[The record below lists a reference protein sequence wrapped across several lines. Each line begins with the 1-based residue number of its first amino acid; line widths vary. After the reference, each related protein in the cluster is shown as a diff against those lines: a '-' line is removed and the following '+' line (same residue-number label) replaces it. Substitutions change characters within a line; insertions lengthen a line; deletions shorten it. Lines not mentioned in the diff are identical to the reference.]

1 MKKIFE
7 KIIFPFFLLVIL
19 SSNSL
24 SEIKFKEVTVSG
36 IGQSYEEA
44 LNNAFAEAISM
55 VNGKNVQTLT
65 IIRVLGGDS
74 IPKEVKQDKKKEKEV
89 GGFLAD
95 FLSDLKQLQEAE
107 GTKKKKKVEKKDEKK
122 DEKSSD
128 KVKYSQKY
136 LKQIID
142 ETKGGIKSYKIINK
156 EINASGWHL
165 IEVSAEV
172 AFFNLPKEAMRVR
185 MAAFPFRLYE
195 IEGDHKRFQRLLD
208 QNINDYFV
216 QTKKFTMLDRSFI
229 EEVAKEQQTILDG
242 KTPAAEMAKIGNEIS
257 ADFILV
263 GSVENFNINE
273 KVTKILS
280 SDQEIRRNEA
290 SIYMSYRLID
300 VATKQINSSNTIQ
313 YKIQLPQNV
322 EKPDAE
328 IISIISKILGE
339 EILFSIYPVLV
350 EKIVND
356 EIYLGQGGSQFTKG
370 EKYEIFQ
377 KGEKIIDS
385 YTNEVIGNVET
396 SIGLIEIVSVSS
408 GYTKAKMFSEENN
421 LPKIINQGKYIV
433 RPIKHDDA
441 NKEKSFKEKK
451 EKIKKKRE
459 EKKEDLDKEY

>member
-7 KIIFPFFLLVIL
+7 KIISSFFLLVIL

-24 SEIKFKEVTVSG
+24 SEIIFKEVTVSG

-44 LNNAFAEAISM
+44 LNNAFAEAISL
-55 VNGKNVQTLT
+55 VNGKNVQTKT
-65 IIRVLGGDS
+65 IIQVLSGDS
-74 IPKEVKQDKKKEKEV
+74 LPEEVAKDKEK
-89 GGFLAD
+89 GGFLVD
-95 FLSDLKQLQEAE
+95 LLSDLNQLQETE
-107 GTKKKKKVEKKDEKK
+107 ETKKKKKDKKEDKK
-122 DEKSSD
+122 NSD

-136 LKQIID
+136 LKELID

-156 EINASGWHL
+156 EINANGWHL

-195 IEGDHKRFQRLLD
+195 IEGDYGRFQRLLD

-229 EEVAKEQQTILDG
+229 EEVAKEQQIILDG
-242 KTPAAEMAKIGNEIS
+242 KAPAIEMAKIGNEIS

-273 KVTKILS
+273 KVTKILA
-280 SDQEIRRNEA
+280 SDQEITRNEA
-290 SIYMSYRLID
+290 SIYMSYRLVDI
-300 VATKQINSSNTIQ
+300 ATKQINYSNTIQ
-313 YKIQLPQNV
+313 YKIQLSQNS
-322 EKPDAE
+322 EKPDTE
-328 IISIISKILGE
+328 IISKISKILGE

-350 EKIVND
+350 EKVVNG

-421 LPKIINQGKYIV
+421 LPKIIHQGKYIV
-433 RPIKHDDA
+433 RPIKQDDV

-459 EKKEDLDKEY
+459 EKKENLDKEF

>member
-7 KIIFPFFLLVIL
+7 KIISSFFLLVIL

-24 SEIKFKEVTVSG
+24 SEIIFKEVTVSG

-44 LNNAFAEAISM
+44 LNNAFAEAISL
-55 VNGKNVQTLT
+55 VNGKNVQTKT
-65 IIRVLGGDS
+65 IIQVMSGGS
-74 IPKEVKQDKKKEKEV
+74 VPEEVAEDEEK
-89 GGFLAD
+89 GGFLVD
-95 FLSDLKQLQEAE
+95 LLSDLNQLQETE
-107 GTKKKKKVEKKDEKK
+107 ETKKKKKDKKKDKK
-122 DEKSSD
+122 NSD

-136 LKQIID
+136 LKELID

-156 EINASGWHL
+156 EINANGWHL

-195 IEGDHKRFQRLLD
+195 IEGDYGRFQRLLD

-229 EEVAKEQQTILDG
+229 EDVAKEQQIILDG
-242 KTPAAEMAKIGNEIS
+242 KAPAIEMAKIGNEIS

-300 VATKQINSSNTIQ
+300 VATKQINYSNTIQ
-313 YKIQLPQNV
+313 YKIQLSQNS
-322 EKPDAE
+322 EKPDTE
-328 IISIISKILGE
+328 IISKISKILGE

-350 EKIVND
+350 EKVVNG

-421 LPKIINQGKYIV
+421 LPKIIHQGKYIV
-433 RPIKHDDA
+433 RPIKQDDV

-459 EKKEDLDKEY
+459 EKKENLDKEF

>member
-7 KIIFPFFLLVIL
+7 KIISSFFLLVIL
-19 SSNSL
+19 SSNSW
-24 SEIKFKEVTVSG
+24 SEIIFKEVTVSG

-44 LNNAFAEAISM
+44 LNNAFAEAISL
-55 VNGKNVQTLT
+55 VNGKNVQTKT
-65 IIRVLGGDS
+65 IIQVMSGGS
-74 IPKEVKQDKKKEKEV
+74 VPEEVAEDKEK

-95 FLSDLKQLQEAE
+95 LLSDLNQLQETE
-107 GTKKKKKVEKKDEKK
+107 ETKKKKKGKKKDKK
-122 DEKSSD
+122 ISD

-136 LKQIID
+136 LKELID

-156 EINASGWHL
+156 EINANGWHL

-195 IEGDHKRFQRLLD
+195 IEGDHERFQRLLD

-229 EEVAKEQQTILDG
+229 EEVAKEQQIILDG
-242 KTPAAEMAKIGNEIS
+242 KAPAIEMAKIGNEIS

-273 KVTKILS
+273 KVTKILT

-290 SIYMSYRLID
+290 SIYMSYRLVD
-300 VATKQINSSNTIQ
+300 VATKQINYSNTIQ
-313 YKIQLPQNV
+313 YKIQLSQNS
-322 EKPDAE
+322 EKPDTE
-328 IISIISKILGE
+328 IISKISKILGE

-350 EKIVND
+350 EKVVNG

-421 LPKIINQGKYIV
+421 LPKIIHQGKYIV
-433 RPIKHDDA
+433 RPIKQDDV

-459 EKKEDLDKEY
+459 EKKKNLDQEF

>member
-7 KIIFPFFLLVIL
+7 KIISSFFLLVIL

-24 SEIKFKEVTVSG
+24 SEIIFKEVTVSG

-44 LNNAFAEAISM
+44 LNNAFAEAISL
-55 VNGKNVQTLT
+55 VNGKNVQTKT
-65 IIRVLGGDS
+65 IIQVMSGGS
-74 IPKEVKQDKKKEKEV
+74 VPEEVAEDEEK
-89 GGFLAD
+89 GGFLVD
-95 FLSDLKQLQEAE
+95 LLSDLNQLQETE
-107 GTKKKKKVEKKDEKK
+107 ETKKKKKDKKKDKK
-122 DEKSSD
+122 NSD

-136 LKQIID
+136 LKELID

-195 IEGDHKRFQRLLD
+195 IEGDHGRFQRLLD

-229 EEVAKEQQTILDG
+229 EDVAKEQQIILDG
-242 KTPAAEMAKIGNEIS
+242 KAPAIEMAKIGNEIS

-290 SIYMSYRLID
+290 SIYMSYRLLD
-300 VATKQINSSNTIQ
+300 VATKQINYSNTIQ
-313 YKIQLPQNV
+313 YKIQLSQNS
-322 EKPDAE
+322 EKPDTE
-328 IISIISKILGE
+328 IISKISKILGE

-350 EKIVND
+350 EKVVNG

-421 LPKIINQGKYIV
+421 LPKIIHQGKYIV
-433 RPIKHDDA
+433 RPIKQDDV

-459 EKKEDLDKEY
+459 EKKKNLDEEF

>member
-7 KIIFPFFLLVIL
+7 KIIFSFFLLVIL

-24 SEIKFKEVTVSG
+24 SEIIFKEVTVSG

-44 LNNAFAEAISM
+44 LNNAFAEAISL
-55 VNGKNVQTLT
+55 VNGKNVQTKT
-65 IIRVLGGDS
+65 IIQVMSGGS
-74 IPKEVKQDKKKEKEV
+74 VPEEVAEDKEK

-95 FLSDLKQLQEAE
+95 LLSDLNQLKETE
-107 GTKKKKKVEKKDEKK
+107 ETKKKKKDKKEDKK
-122 DEKSSD
+122 NSD

-136 LKQIID
+136 LKELID

-156 EINASGWHL
+156 EINANGWHL

-195 IEGDHKRFQRLLD
+195 IEGDHGRFQRLLD

-229 EEVAKEQQTILDG
+229 EEVAKEQQIILDG
-242 KTPAAEMAKIGNEIS
+242 KAPAIEMAKIGNEIS

-273 KVTKILS
+273 KVTKILT

-290 SIYMSYRLID
+290 SIYMSYRLVY
-300 VATKQINSSNTIQ
+300 VATKQINYSNTIQ
-313 YKIQLPQNV
+313 YKIQLSQNA
-322 EKPDAE
+322 EKPDTE
-328 IISIISKILGE
+328 IISKISKILGE

-350 EKIVND
+350 EKVVNG

-421 LPKIINQGKYIV
+421 LPKIIHQGKYIV
-433 RPIKHDDA
+433 RPIKQDDV

-459 EKKEDLDKEY
+459 EKKKNLDQEF